1 MRNSVEVV
9 ERRSMIMNKNY
20 NIIGLIT
27 VLATVLIGYLSGVIV
42 EIAFIWILVTEVVFF
57 LITGFVGTMKSTFLK
72 SSVATIMALYA
83 LLSISYTLIVSFL
96 IHQPDQT
103 LLIGQIV
110 IHALLMVFLLIV
122 KNKAD
127 RLEMK

>member
-1 MRNSVEVV
+1 
-9 ERRSMIMNKNY
+9 MNKNY

-27 VLATVLIGYLSGVIV
+27 VLATILIGYLSGMIT
-42 EIAFIWILVTEVVFF
+42 EISFIWILTTEVVFF

-72 SSVATIMALYA
+72 SSVTTITALYA
-83 LLSISYTLIVSFL
+83 LLSISYTLIVAFP
-96 IHQPDQT
+96 IHQADQT

-110 IHALLMVFLLIV
+110 IHALLIILLLIV
-122 KNKAD
+122 KHKAD

>member
-1 MRNSVEVV
+1 MT
-9 ERRSMIMNKNY
+9 MNKNY

-27 VLATVLIGYLSGVIV
+27 VLATILIGYLSGVIT
-42 EIAFIWILVTEVVFF
+42 EISFIWILTTEVVFF

-72 SSVATIMALYA
+72 SSITTITALYA
-83 LLSISYTLIVSFL
+83 LLSISYTLIVAFL
-96 IHQPDQT
+96 IHQADQT

-110 IHALLMVFLLIV
+110 IHALLIILLLIV
-122 KNKAD
+122 KHKAD

>member
-1 MRNSVEVV
+1 
-9 ERRSMIMNKNY
+9 MNKNY

>member
-1 MRNSVEVV
+1 
-9 ERRSMIMNKNY
+9 MNKNY
-20 NIIGLIT
+20 SIIGLIT
-27 VLATVLIGYLSGVIV
+27 VLATILIGYFSGVIT
-42 EIAFIWILVTEVVFF
+42 EIAFIWILITEVLFF
-57 LITGFVGTMKSTFLK
+57 LITGFGGSMKSTFLK
-72 SSVATIMALYA
+72 SSIATIMVLYA
-83 LLSISYTLIVSFL
+83 LVSISFTLVVSCL
-96 IHQPDQT
+96 IHQSDQT

>member
-1 MRNSVEVV
+1 MRNSVELV

-20 NIIGLIT
+20 SIIGLIT
-27 VLATVLIGYLSGVIV
+27 VLATILIGYFSGVIT
-42 EIAFIWILVTEVVFF
+42 EIAFIWILITEVLFF
-57 LITGFVGTMKSTFLK
+57 LITGFGGSMKSTFLK
-72 SSVATIMALYA
+72 SSIATILVLYA
-83 LLSISYTLIVSFL
+83 LISISFTLVVSCL
-96 IHQPDQT
+96 IHQSDQT